1 MNLQYI
7 SDRKGQKTAVIIPIK
22 DWQQLTEKYKI
33 EQEKPDD
40 FEVPEWHKK
49 IVLERIKNS
58 DPAKLLN
65 WDDVK
70 DNFKL
75 K

>member
-7 SDRKGQKTAVIIPIK
+7 SDKKGQKTAVIIPIK
-22 DWQQLTEKYKI
+22 DWQQLTDKYNI
-33 EQEKPDD
+33 EQEKPDGL
-40 FEVPEWHKK
+40 EVPEWQKK
-49 IVLERIKNS
+49 IVLERVRNS
-58 DPAKLLN
+58 DHSKLLN

-75 K
+75 E